1 MFGLGMPEI
10 IIILVAVGIL
20 LFGSKKIVEVAR
32 SLGRFSG
39 EFKKGKQEVDREL
52 KEVAQDSVLED
63 VTVKN
68 ADAGKVDS
76 KKV

>member
-10 IIILVAVGIL
+10 IVILIAVGIL

-52 KEVAQDSVLED
+52 KEVAQDSVLEGMS
-63 VTVKN
+63 VKN
-68 ADAGKVDS
+68 TDAGTVDS